1 MNWEL
6 ILSNIVNV
14 CVDIAWK
21 LIASAIVFF
30 LGRYLI
36 KLLLKFFPNG
46 KKFSMDE
53 TVRVF
58 THRFI
63 SIALHC
69 VLAISIVAIM
79 GVPMASVITVFA
91 TAGAAIALAVQGS
104 LSNFMG
110 GIMLLIFKPIKIGEV
125 VDVSG
130 QCGVVS
136 EVGFFYTELKT
147 FDNLHVS
154 IPNATMTSSVI
165 INYSREDIRRAD
177 VVINVSR
184 TADIGKVKEI
194 VTAVIKANDQILD
207 KPEPF
212 VAVTNIN
219 DYSAEITIR
228 GWCEQANVFPVKF
241 YLLEECKKEFEE
253 AGIDMPTQ
261 QFASKK

>member
-1 MNWEL
+1 MDWDL
-6 ILSNIVNV
+6 ILTNIVNV
-14 CVDIAWK
+14 CIDIAWR
-21 LIASAIVFF
+21 LIASAVVFF
-30 LGRYLI
+30 LGRFLI

-46 KKFSMDE
+46 KKFNMDE

-63 SIALHC
+63 SIALYC

-110 GIMLLIFKPIKIGEV
+110 GIMLLIFKPVKIGEV
-125 VDVSG
+125 VDVGG
-130 QCGVVS
+130 QSGVVS

-154 IPNATMTSSVI
+154 IPNATMTGSVI
-165 INYSREDIRRAD
+165 TNFSREDIRRAD

-184 TADIGKVKEI
+184 NADVAKVKTI
-194 VTAVIKANDQILD
+194 VTSIIKANEQILAD
-207 KPEPF
+207 PAPF
-212 VAVTNIN
+212 VEATNIN
-219 DYSAEITIR
+219 DFSIEITIR
-228 GWCEQANVFPVKF
+228 GWCAQENVFPVKF
-241 YLLEECKKEFEE
+241 YLIEECKKAFEAE
-253 AGIDMPTQ
+253 GIDMPAQ
-261 QFASKK
+261 QFVTKA

>member
-1 MNWEL
+1 MDWEL
-6 ILSNIVNV
+6 LLANV
-14 CVDIAWK
+14 VSVCIDVAWK
-21 LIASAIVFF
+21 LLASAVVFF
-30 LGRYLI
+30 VGRFLI

-46 KKFSMDE
+46 NKFSMDE

-69 VLAISIVAIM
+69 VLGVSIVAIM

-125 VDVSG
+125 IEVG
-130 QCGVVS
+130 GKTGVVA
-136 EVGFFYTELKT
+136 EVGFFYTRIKT
-147 FDNLHVS
+147 FDNLHIS
-154 IPNATMTSSVI
+154 IPNATMTSSI
-165 INYSREDIRRAD
+165 ITNFSREDIRRAD
-177 VVINVSR
+177 VSINVSR
-184 TADIGKVKEI
+184 DADVGKVKEI
-194 VTAVIKANDQILD
+194 VNAVVAANDQILD

-219 DYSAEITIR
+219 DFSIEITVR
-228 GWCEQANVFPVKF
+228 GWCDQANVFAVKF

-253 AGIDMPTQ
+253 AGIEMPTQ
-261 QFASKK
+261 HFVNKK